1 MCLLP
6 VTDHPTH
13 RRTDKPS
20 YRDAWTLDT
29 SKNEWRWGYFIN
41 IKQKTEDNTET
52 LFTAKI
58 LALTSIFEGFYARY
72 RATSIKRGW
81 IWSDMHGQIMLQM
94 ACTDVALNYCMKNMI
109 DVPIIPNVLKMLI
122 QGPVAPVSRMGT
134 PCVVY
139 RHPTS
144 FWCPYLAFSPS
155 NWSMRQLRHVANSK
169 TTFWQLRHLRLSFA
183 FWLILSWSKWMPKAG

>member
-72 RATSIKRGW
+72 RATSINRGW

-94 ACTDVALNYCMKNMI
+94 ACTDVALNYCMKNML
-109 DVPIIPNVLKMLI
+109 DVPIIRSITPNALKMLI
-122 QGPVAPVSRMGT
+122 QGPVAPVYRISYVILMPIFGFPT
-134 PCVVY
+134 IDLVY
-139 RHPTS
+139 EACRQQCYNHFLAITS
-144 FWCPYLAFSPS
+144 FTSFICILAHS
-155 NWSMRQLRHVANSK
+155 
-169 TTFWQLRHLRLSFA
+169 RLIKMNA
-183 FWLILSWSKWMPKAG
+183 

>member
-1 MCLLP
+1 M
-6 VTDHPTH
+6 
-13 RRTDKPS
+13 
-20 YRDAWTLDT
+20 
-29 SKNEWRWGYFIN
+29 
-41 IKQKTEDNTET
+41 
-52 LFTAKI
+52 AK
-58 LALTSIFEGFYARY
+58 LCC
-72 RATSIKRGW
+72 KW
-81 IWSDMHGQIMLQM
+81 P
-94 ACTDVALNYCMKNMI
+94 ALNHCMTNML
-109 DVPIIPNVLKMLI
+109 DVPIIPSITPNVLKMLI

-183 FWLILSWSKWMPKAG
+183 FWLILGWSKWMPKAGWTNPLRAPTHTYTHAHMHARTHELAHELTHEHTRTQFSGKYSKKCILALLMLDIGPGYA